1 MKKLLL
7 IISVFTIVI
16 AWQSCQYEWIEEEPI
31 VVPDTVSFTADIIPI
46 FNTGC
51 NASVCHGAGGEA
63 PELTPENAYTSLFA
77 ENTIDVATPEN
88 SVLYKKVNTGGSMNK
103 YSQPGDPELILKWIQ
118 QGALNN

>member
-7 IISVFTIVI
+7 ILSIFTVVV
-16 AWQSCQYEWIEEEPI
+16 AWQSCQYEWVEEEPI
-31 VVPDTVSFTADIIPI
+31 NVPDTVSFAADIIPI

-51 NASVCHGAGGEA
+51 NASVCHGKGGEA
-63 PELTPENAYTSLFA
+63 PELTQENAYTSLFA
-77 ENTIDVATPEN
+77 ENQIDVATPEN
-88 SVLYKKVNTGGSMNK
+88 SNLYKKINTGGSMNK